1 MNRHGAV
8 LESTGRRISAGNRA
22 MHASFNRL
30 VSAGAVAALLV
41 TAASFLARASWL
53 LELLTHFRLQ
63 LALGSTVL
71 LVIALARRRL
81 VTAALAA
88 LAVAANTAPLVPYL
102 LAGPA
107 IAAASAGSLRV
118 MAANVHYRNAGYA
131 ALLEEVRRQDP
142 DVLGLMEVDQA
153 WLDGLSALEAEYRWK
168 VLEPQEGPYG
178 LALYSRVPFRLLP
191 ESPYTE
197 GGLQTAIALELAVD
211 ESPLT
216 LVLTHVR
223 APTSPGKAEL
233 RNAQFAGLARLLDA
247 DPNEAKVLLG
257 DLNTTPW
264 SPYYRQLASAT
275 DMRNAAL
282 GHGYQPTWP
291 AGFSLLQIPIDHCL
305 VSDALRVG
313 SFRTGTDVGSD
324 HLPIIVDLSLRDEP
338 TAAL

>member
-1 MNRHGAV
+1 MSRYATA
-8 LESTGRRISAGNRA
+8 LESTGRRIAAGNRA
-22 MHASFNRL
+22 MLGSFNRL
-30 VSAGAVAALLV
+30 VSAAAVAALLA
-41 TAASFLARASWL
+41 TAASFLARTSWL
-53 LELLTHFRLQ
+53 LELITHFRLQ
-63 LALGSTVL
+63 LALGSTLL
-71 LVIALARRRL
+71 LVCALARRRL

-88 LAVAANTAPLVPYL
+88 IAAAANAAPLVPYML
-102 LAGPA
+102 GGPA
-107 IAAASAGSLRV
+107 SAEASTGSLRV
-118 MAANVHYRNAGYA
+118 MAANVHYRNSGYA

-153 WLDGLSALEAEYRWK
+153 WLDGLSALEAEYRWQ

-178 LALYSRVPFRLLP
+178 LALYSRVPIRLLP
-191 ESPYTE
+191 ENPYIE

-211 ESPLT
+211 ESKMT

-233 RNAQFAGLARLLDA
+233 RNAQFAGLARLLAA

-282 GHGYQPTWP
+282 GRGYRPTWP
-291 AGFSLLQIPIDHCL
+291 AGFSLLKIPIDHCL
-305 VSDALRVG
+305 VSEALRVG
-313 SFRTGTDVGSD
+313 NFRTGADVGSD
-324 HLPIIVDLSLRDEP
+324 HLPLVVDLSLRDEP
-338 TAAL
+338 NAAL